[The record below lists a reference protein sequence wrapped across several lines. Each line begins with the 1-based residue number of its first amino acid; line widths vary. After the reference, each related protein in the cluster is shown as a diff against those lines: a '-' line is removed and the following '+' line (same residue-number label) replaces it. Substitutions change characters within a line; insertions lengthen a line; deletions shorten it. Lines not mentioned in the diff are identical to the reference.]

1 MEANFIMYLIGFS
14 LLAIVI
20 AVVLRS
26 IYSLEKQLSQQQ
38 SEINLL
44 KKRIIDLAPQFND
57 ERALM
62 DGFNEAMAKGEAT
75 LFGSSHA
82 DLITKKGQE
91 GKPTLFEPFKSI
103 D

>member
-1 MEANFIMYLIGFS
+1 MNLIAFG
-14 LLAIVI
+14 LLAVVI

-26 IYSLEKQLSQQQ
+26 IYRLEKQLSQQQ

-44 KKRIIDLAPQFND
+44 KQRIIDLDPQFDD

-62 DGFNEAMAKGEAT
+62 DGFNEAMAKGEPT
-75 LFGSSHA
+75 LLGSSHA
-82 DLITKKGQE
+82 DLVKKKEKE